1 MYRQCDSQV
10 GLFVYTWHVFDG
22 RFEDALFDT
31 IFEKKKNL
39 TGGVRVAI
47 QKRGISKT
55 TAR

>member
-47 QKRGISKT
+47 QKRGMSKT
-55 TAR
+55 AR